1 MALNLMLM
9 GLPGAGKGTQAEKI
23 VDEYKIPHISTGDIF
38 RAAMKN
44 GTPMGLEAK
53 KFIDKGELVPD
64 EVTNGIVKERL
75 AKDDVNDGYML
86 DGFPRNMAQAEALDE
101 FGKELGKSLNCVIN
115 IHVDPESLME
125 RLTGRYICR
134 DCGATYHKVFNPT
147 KVEGTCDRCGG
158 REFFQREDDKPETV
172 KNRLDVNIKMNTPL
186 LDFYKKQGLLHE
198 VNGNQDIDKVF
209 ADIKEI
215 LDQIK

>member
-23 VDEYKIPHISTGDIF
+23 VDQYHIPHISTGDIF

-44 GTPMGLEAK
+44 NTPMGIEAK
-53 KFIDKGELVPD
+53 SYIDKGELVPD

-86 DGFPRNMAQAEALDE
+86 DGFPRNMAQAEALE
-101 FGKELGKSLNCVIN
+101 TFGAELGKSLNCVIN

-134 DCGATYHKVFNPT
+134 NCGATYHKIFNPT
-147 KVEGTCDRCGG
+147 KVEGTCDRCGEH
-158 REFFQREDDKPETV
+158 EFYQREDDKPETV

-186 LDFYKKQGLLHE
+186 LDFYKKQGILHE
-198 VNGNQDIDKVF
+198 VDGNQDIDKVF
-209 ADIKEI
+209 ADIKAV
-215 LDQIK
+215 LDQIN

>member
-158 REFFQREDDKPETV
+158 HEFLQREDDKPETV